1 MRGERPVAAYCRR
14 CDNVLMLPSLILAA
28 YLCGAAE
35 VERPAV
41 IVVVG
46 AEGSDEYGRQF
57 RAWAERW
64 RNAAETGGAEL
75 VTIGLDG
82 DTRAREPS
90 GSAAAG
96 KNTEVGNATDRELLE
111 LRLAERAETSA
122 APLWLV
128 LIGHGTFDGKTA
140 RFNLRGPDLSA
151 DELARWL
158 APATRPVAIV
168 NCASASG
175 PFLKALAGENRI
187 VVAATKSGYEYNF
200 ARFGDYLSAAIADP
214 RADLDKD
221 DQTSLLEA
229 FLMASAD
236 VEEFYRN
243 EARLATEHALL
254 DDNGDGLGTP
264 ADWFQGVR
272 AVKRA
277 KDGAEPDGAR
287 AGRLVLA
294 ASVREQRLS
303 AAARGRRDQ
312 IEQEIERLRLRKSE
326 FAKDAYYELLEPLTI
341 ELARLY
347 EQADESSP

>member
-1 MRGERPVAAYCRR
+1 
-14 CDNVLMLPSLILAA
+14 MLPSLIVATC
-28 YLCGAAE
+28 LCGAADI
-35 VERPAV
+35 ERPTVMV
-41 IVVVG
+41 IVG
-46 AEGSDEYGRQF
+46 AEGSEEYGRQF
-57 RAWAERW
+57 RAWADRW
-64 RNAAETGGAEL
+64 RKAAEAGRAEFIA
-75 VTIGLDG
+75 IGLNDKSPVN
-82 DTRAREPS
+82 EPS
-90 GSAAAG
+90 GGAASETAES
-96 KNTEVGNATDRELLE
+96 NNAASTDRDLVE
-111 LRLAERAETSA
+111 LRLAERAEASA

-175 PFLKALAGENRI
+175 PFVKTLAAENRI

-236 VEEFYRN
+236 VEEFYRS

-277 KDGAEPDGAR
+277 KDGAAADGAR
-287 AGRLVLA
+287 AGRLVLV
-294 ASVREQRLS
+294 ASVHEQHLS
-303 AAARGRRDQ
+303 ATARARRDEL
-312 IEQEIERLRLRKSE
+312 EQAIDRLRQRKAE
-326 FAKDAYYELLEPLTI
+326 LAEDEYYDLLEPLTI
-341 ELARLY
+341 ELARLH
-347 EQADESSP
+347 EQAEEASPP

>member
-1 MRGERPVAAYCRR
+1 
-14 CDNVLMLPSLILAA
+14 MLPALVLAA
-28 YLCGAAE
+28 SLCGAAD
-35 VERPAV
+35 VDRPTV
-41 IVVVG
+41 MVVVG
-46 AEGSDEYGRQF
+46 AEGSEEYGRQF

-64 RNAAETGGAEL
+64 RKAAEAGQAEFIA
-75 VTIGLDG
+75 IGFSD
-82 DTRAREPS
+82 DAPASEPS
-90 GSAAAG
+90 DGRAAH
-96 KNTEVGNATDRELLE
+96 KSTEANNATDRELVE
-111 LRLAERAETSA
+111 LRLAERAEASA

-128 LIGHGTFDGKTA
+128 LIGHGTFDGQTA

-151 DELARWL
+151 AELGRWL

-175 PFLKALAGENRI
+175 PFIKTIAGKNRMVI
-187 VVAATKSGYEYNF
+187 AATKSGYEYNF

-236 VEEFYRN
+236 VDEFYRN

-294 ASVREQRLS
+294 ASVHEQRLS
-303 AAARGRRDQ
+303 AAARARRDEL
-312 IEQEIERLRLRKSE
+312 EQAIDRLRQRKTE
-326 FAKDAYYELLEPLTI
+326 LEEGAYYELLEPLTI

-347 EQADESSP
+347 EQADEATP

>member
-1 MRGERPVAAYCRR
+1 MVPAI
-14 CDNVLMLPSLILAA
+14 ILAA
-28 YLCGAAE
+28 SLCGAAD
-35 VERPAV
+35 VDRPTV
-41 IVVVG
+41 MVVVG
-46 AEGSDEYGRQF
+46 AEGSEEYGRQF

-64 RNAAETGGAEL
+64 RKAAEAGRAEFIA
-75 VTIGLDG
+75 IGLSDDAPASEPG
-82 DTRAREPS
+82 DDPAARN
-90 GSAAAG
+90 
-96 KNTEVGNATDRELLE
+96 NTEATDRELVE
-111 LRLAERAETSA
+111 LRLVERAEASA

-128 LIGHGTFDGKTA
+128 LIGHGTFDGQTA
-140 RFNLRGPDLSA
+140 RFNLRGPDLA
-151 DELARWL
+151 AAELGRWL

-175 PFLKALAGENRI
+175 PFVKVLAGQNRI

-229 FLMASAD
+229 FLMASAEVD
-236 VEEFYRN
+236 EFYRS

-294 ASVREQRLS
+294 ASVHEQRLS
-303 AAARGRRDQ
+303 AAARARRDEL
-312 IEQEIERLRLRKSE
+312 EQAIDQLRQRKTEIEE
-326 FAKDAYYELLEPLTI
+326 DAYYELLEPLTI

-347 EQADESSP
+347 EQADEATP